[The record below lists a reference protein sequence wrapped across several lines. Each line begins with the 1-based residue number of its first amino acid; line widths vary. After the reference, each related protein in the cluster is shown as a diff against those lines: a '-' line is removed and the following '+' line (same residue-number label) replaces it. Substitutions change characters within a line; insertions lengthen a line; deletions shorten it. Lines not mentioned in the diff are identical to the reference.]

1 MNRYHQM
8 PFGACVQPDGKVSFG
23 FWAPALSDVEL
34 CLHEGK
40 NRTCLPMEP
49 GEEGWFHLET
59 DRARAGSLY
68 SYRIREAEDVPDPAS
83 RFQPEDVHGPSEVVD
98 PAAFAWRDK
107 EWRGRPWH
115 EAVIYELHT
124 GTFSKSGDYQ
134 GIKERLDYLAELGI
148 TAIELMPL
156 ADFPGSRNWGY
167 DGVLPFAPDHTYG
180 RPEQLKSLIQ
190 AAHERRIMV
199 FLDVVYNHFGPDGN
213 YLHLYAPDFFTE
225 RHQTPWGAAI
235 NFDDENS
242 QTARD
247 FFIHNA
253 LYWLEEYHL
262 DGLRLDAVHAILD
275 DSSPSFLEELATR
288 VQEGPGRNRQIHLV
302 LENDGNSARYLC
314 RTPELSPRFY
324 TAQWNDDIHHCLH
337 LMLTGESD
345 GYYADYARKPNWFL
359 GRCLAEGFAY
369 QGETSPYRGNDR
381 RGEPSTELP
390 PNAFV
395 SFLQNHDQIGNRAFG
410 ERIDALAPAAAIAAA
425 AAVRLLAPQPPLLF
439 MGEEFG
445 ATTPFQ
451 FFCDFSGELADAV
464 ASGRR
469 AEFSGFEVFSEAGS
483 SDRIPDPNSEQAFVQ
498 SKLEWDCLDL
508 PQHADRHRHFSELLA
523 LRARLYGDK
532 GHQPL
537 PGAGTFQEL
546 GDTALQVSWQLR
558 NGSVLTMLI
567 NLGPHPC
574 SIPNSGPG
582 LGPDPADRV
591 YCLPAELPDAL
602 NNGNL
607 LPWSVAVFL
616 ASARD
621 ANAIPTATYRLQLN
635 SDFTL
640 RDAGELIPYFNDLG
654 ISHCYCSPYLK
665 ARSGSSHGYDIVD
678 HGELNPEI
686 GSRADLDDFAAKLKQ
701 RNMGHILDMVPNH
714 MGIMGDDNLWW
725 LDVLENGPASQFG
738 NFFDIDWTPLR
749 RGMNNEVL
757 IPVLGDHYGDEL
769 DQKQLKLAFD
779 PHQGTFSV
787 HYYEHRFP
795 IDPRQY
801 PLILNR
807 QPDKLKKCCEREE
820 LALMEFQ
827 SLVTA
832 LENLPPRSSTLEEK
846 LTARN
851 RDKEFLKQ
859 RLKAL
864 HDHSPALQQ
873 HLERVVGEV
882 NNSEALGSGISSPMH
897 ELLEAQAYRLAYWRV
912 AADEINYR
920 RFFDINDLACL
931 RQEEQAV
938 FERTHRLAIDLV
950 REGKVQGLRIDHPD
964 GLYDPA
970 QYFHRLQGPRP
981 AYLIAEKILSEGER
995 LRRDWP
1001 IHGTTGYDF
1010 AAECT
1015 GLFIDPESAD
1025 EMQEIYESFV
1035 GQRMDFLDIC
1045 YRSKKLIVQTSL
1057 TSEMA
1062 VLANQLARIADA
1074 DPHTRD
1080 FTLNGLRQ
1088 ALTEVVACFRVYRTY
1103 ITERGVTEEDR
1114 QQIDRAVRDAIG
1126 RSQAADITA
1135 FRFIRDVLLLEVG
1148 EGQPETLRRQLIRFS
1163 MSFQQYTSPVMAK
1176 GLEDTTLYVYYR
1188 LIALNEVGA
1197 GPSVFGISPAAFH
1210 QANLER
1216 QANWPHSMID
1226 TSTHDTKRSAD
1237 TRARIGI
1244 LSEIPGQ
1251 WREKVNYWAAINAR
1265 YKHQDNGSAW
1275 PEENTEYLLYQ
1286 TLIGAWPL
1294 EQLPSLDLEAFRA
1307 RIQDY
1312 MLKAVKE
1319 AKQHTSWINRN
1330 AGYEESLSRFID
1342 GVLQPDNSRFLED
1355 FTGFQQSISNLGMY
1369 ASLAQVLLKLTA
1381 PGVPDIYQG
1390 DELWNFSLVDPDNRR
1405 PVNYDQRREILQELK
1420 AQLDGN
1426 SVDRTALSA
1435 LTDNMSD
1442 GRIKCYLTWKCL
1454 SLRRQH
1460 PDLFSLGAYTALQ
1473 TKGTHADN
1481 LFAFAREHEG
1491 KTLIVVVSR
1500 LLGRLADAAMA
1511 GGSGNLVSRLDWGD
1525 SGIELP
1531 EHLATCGYRNYLT
1544 GEPMDAVS
1552 VGKGSLW
1559 MADRLFS
1566 GFPVA
1571 LLVSRPGS

>member
-1 MNRYHQM
+1 
-8 PFGACVQPDGKVSFG
+8 
-23 FWAPALSDVEL
+23 
-34 CLHEGK
+34 
-40 NRTCLPMEP
+40 
-49 GEEGWFHLET
+49 
-59 DRARAGSLY
+59 
-68 SYRIREAEDVPDPAS
+68 
-83 RFQPEDVHGPSEVVD
+83 
-98 PAAFAWRDK
+98 
-107 EWRGRPWH
+107 
-115 EAVIYELHT
+115 
-124 GTFSKSGDYQ
+124 
-134 GIKERLDYLAELGI
+134 
-148 TAIELMPL
+148 
-156 ADFPGSRNWGY
+156 
-167 DGVLPFAPDHTYG
+167 
-180 RPEQLKSLIQ
+180 
-190 AAHERRIMV
+190 MV

-225 RHQTPWGAAI
+225 RHQTPWGAGI

-242 QTARD
+242 QTVRD

-253 LYWLEEYHL
+253 LFWLEEYHL
-262 DGLRLDAVHAILD
+262 DGLRLDAVHAIND
-275 DSSPSFLEELATR
+275 DSSPSCLEELATR
-288 VQEGPGRNRQIHLV
+288 VHEGPGRNRQIHLI
-302 LENDGNSARYLC
+302 LENDDNSARYLS
-314 RTPELSPRFY
+314 RTPELSPRFF

-345 GYYADYARKPNWFL
+345 GYYADYTRKPNWFL

-369 QGETSPYRGNDR
+369 QGEPSPYRGNVH

-390 PNAFV
+390 PDAFV
-395 SFLQNHDQIGNRAFG
+395 SFLQNHDQTGNRAFG
-410 ERIDALAPAAAIAAA
+410 ERIDALAPPAAIAAA

-464 ASGRR
+464 TAGRR
-469 AEFSGFEVFSEAGS
+469 EEFSGFEDFSEAGT
-483 SDRIPDPNSEQAFVQ
+483 SDRIPDPNADQTFLQ
-498 SKLEWDCLDL
+498 SKLEWDCLNS
-508 PQHADRHRHFSELLA
+508 PRHADRYRHFSDLLA
-523 LRARLYGDK
+523 LRSRLYSEK
-532 GHQPL
+532 GHRPL
-537 PGAGTFQEL
+537 PGAGTFRES

-558 NGSVLTMLI
+558 DGSTLTMLI

-574 SIPNSGPG
+574 SIPGVS
-582 LGPDPADRV
+582 PDPADRV
-591 YCLPAELPDAL
+591 YCFPAGLPEAL
-602 NNGNL
+602 NNARL

-635 SDFTL
+635 RDFSF
-640 RDAGELIPYFNDLG
+640 RDAGELIPYLDDLG
-654 ISHCYCSPYLK
+654 ISHCYCSPYLR

-686 GSRADLDDFAAKLKQ
+686 GSQADLEDFAAKLEE
-701 RNMGHILDMVPNH
+701 RDMGHILDMVPNH

-725 LDVLENGPASQFG
+725 LDVLENGPASRFG

-757 IPVLGDHYGDEL
+757 IPVLGDHYGDVL
-769 DQKQLKLAFD
+769 DQKQLELAFD
-779 PHQGTFSV
+779 PHEGTFSV

-807 QPDKLKKCCEREE
+807 QPDRLKDCFGSEE
-820 LALMEFQ
+820 CALMEFQ

-832 LENLPPRSSTLEEK
+832 LENLPSRSSTLEEE

-851 RDKEFLKQ
+851 RDKELLKQ

-864 HDHSPALQQ
+864 HEVSPALQQ
-873 HLERVVGEV
+873 HLKSVLREINR
-882 NNSEALGSGISSPMH
+882 SEALGTETSSPMH

-938 FERTHRLAIDLV
+938 FEKTHKLALDLV
-950 REGKVQGLRIDHPD
+950 SDGKVQGLRIDHPD
-964 GLYDPA
+964 GLYDPV

-981 AYLIAEKILSEGER
+981 AYVIAEKILSKGES
-995 LRRDWP
+995 LRRSWP

-1010 AAECT
+1010 AAACT
-1015 GLFIDPESAD
+1015 GLFIEPETAD

-1035 GQRMDFLDIC
+1035 GHKIEFKDIC

-1062 VLANQLARIADA
+1062 VLASQLARIADA
-1074 DPHTRD
+1074 DPHSRD

-1088 ALTEVVACFRVYRTY
+1088 ALTEVVACFPVYRTY

-1114 QQIDRAVRDAIG
+1114 DQIDQALQDAMK

-1135 FRFIRDVLLLEVG
+1135 FRFIRDVLLLEFG
-1148 EGQPETLRRQLIRFS
+1148 ESQPEALRRTLIRFS

-1176 GLEDTTLYVYYR
+1176 GLEDTALYVYHR
-1188 LIALNEVGA
+1188 LVALNEVGA
-1197 GPSVFGISPAAFH
+1197 EPGVFGVSAAAFH

-1216 QANWPHSMID
+1216 QASWPHSMID

-1237 TRARIGI
+1237 TRARIGV
-1244 LSEIPGQ
+1244 LSEIPDR
-1251 WREKVNYWAAINAR
+1251 WREKVNYWAAINAH

-1275 PEENTEYLLYQ
+1275 PDENTEYLLYQ
-1286 TLIGAWPL
+1286 TLIGTWPL
-1294 EQLPSLDLEAFRA
+1294 EQPASLDMEAFRT

-1319 AKQHTSWINRN
+1319 AKQHTSWINSN
-1330 AGYEESLSRFID
+1330 PGYEEGLSRFID
-1342 GVLQPDNSRFLED
+1342 GVLQPDNARFLED
-1355 FTGFQQSISNLGMY
+1355 FTDFQESISNLGMY
-1369 ASLAQVLLKLTA
+1369 ASLGQVLLKLTA
-1381 PGVPDIYQG
+1381 PGVPDTYQG

-1405 PVNYDQRREILQELK
+1405 PVNYHQRRQILQELK
-1420 AQLDGN
+1420 AEFDRN
-1426 SVDRTALSA
+1426 SVDRTALST
-1435 LTDNMSD
+1435 LTGDMSD

-1460 PDLFSLGAYTALQ
+1460 PDLFSLGTYTPLR
-1473 TKGTHADN
+1473 TRGIHADN

-1491 KTLIVVVSR
+1491 ETLIVVVPR
-1500 LLGRLADAAMA
+1500 LLGRLAATKAE
-1511 GGSGNLVSRLDWGD
+1511 GSGNLVGRLDWGN
-1525 SGIELP
+1525 SAVELP
-1531 EHLATCGYRNYLT
+1531 EQLATSSYRNHLT
-1544 GEPMDAVS
+1544 GKPLDVRGVDDS
-1552 VGKGSLW
+1552 PLL
-1559 MADRLFS
+1559 MAQQLFAA
-1566 GFPVA
+1566 FPVA
-1571 LLVSRPGS
+1571 LLVSRPLR